1 MAEHH
6 GTVMFIKDPP
16 IYLTVD
22 YSGIN
27 DEPSLQ
33 DADVMRLEP
42 HSTQHEIT
50 ESLDDTEQ
58 LLESSRCERLHVRL
72 PQR

>member
-6 GTVMFIKDPP
+6 GTVMLPKDPQ

-33 DADVMRLEP
+33 DADAMRLEL